1 VDLQINHL
9 PLYCSGYRF
18 EARDDAGKIQR
29 QLDKYSVY
37 QHLSRQSQ

>member
-1 VDLQINHL
+1 
-9 PLYCSGYRF
+9 F
-18 EARDDAGKIQR
+18 EARDDAGKVQR